1 MGPMLN
7 AIDADGCSALHLAAQ
22 DGRAD
27 IARLLKEHGAVD
39 GLPDLKG
46 RCPSD
51 LARQNGHAALA
62 RTLAEG
68 AVSKV
73 RWGAPVAHGSAAA
86 ACLFGR
92 MHACVHACMPACQA
106 ASGPL

>member
-1 MGPMLN
+1 MLH
-7 AIDADGCSALHLAAQ
+7 AIDADGCGALHLAAQ
-22 DGRAD
+22 DGHAD
-27 IARLLKEHGAVD
+27 IIRLLKEHGVVD

-51 LARQNGHAALA
+51 LARQNGHAAVA

-73 RWGAPVAHGSAAA
+73 CWGSSA
-86 ACLFGR
+86 
-92 MHACVHACMPACQA
+92 
-106 ASGPL
+106 